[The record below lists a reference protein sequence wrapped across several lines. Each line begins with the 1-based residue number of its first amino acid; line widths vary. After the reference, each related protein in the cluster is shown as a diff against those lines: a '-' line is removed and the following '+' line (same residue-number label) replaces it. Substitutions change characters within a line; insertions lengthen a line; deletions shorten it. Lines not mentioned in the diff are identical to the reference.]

1 MVSTNDFKIND
12 NCTLHTDGNVSDIR
26 ELKKKLCQFSA
37 PPLVVDEF
45 KIMGK
50 EELPMTERQIEIKEK
65 IDGCEKAI
73 DKLEEE
79 YAQETINAQ
88 AEREAYVRYANYSAL
103 IKAGFSE
110 EQAFEML
117 NN

>member
-1 MVSTNDFKIND
+1 MESKATQTISFKEGALFCN
-12 NCTLHTDGNVSDIR
+12 G
-26 ELKKKLCQFSA
+26 KKLSQEWSLCST
-37 PPLVVDEF
+37 PLTAEVTLT
-45 KIMGK
+45 GK

-65 IDGCEKAI
+65 IDGCKKTI

-110 EQAFEML
+110 EQVFEML